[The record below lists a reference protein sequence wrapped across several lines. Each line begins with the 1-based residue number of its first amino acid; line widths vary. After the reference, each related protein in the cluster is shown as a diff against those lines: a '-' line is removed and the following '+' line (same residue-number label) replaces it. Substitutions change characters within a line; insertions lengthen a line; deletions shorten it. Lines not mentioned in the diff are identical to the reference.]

1 MSSSLQ
7 EKDWWTLF
15 THMSEAKLKQRHDEA
30 VNKYPAKI
38 RNQFY
43 IQVYGTD
50 FVQLSFDDTISDKLI
65 VKVANWS
72 RSRKKVDKIGVSP
85 SDNDVKELKYLLLG
99 RASKFVDYCSKSK
112 HPDAEEALWG
122 IWDVFNV
129 KWSKKSFIAPLFY
142 DIWGWIQLELGKKGE
157 CQMPRTQ
164 RYERQL
170 EEYCRINKCTIIGK
184 EYDSQINVR
193 YLIKEE
199 SDGKKI

>member
-1 MSSSLQ
+1 MTSTIQ
-7 EKDWWTLF
+7 EKDWWNLF
-15 THMSEAKLKQRHDEA
+15 AHMSEIKLKQRHDEA

-43 IQVYGTD
+43 IQIFGTD
-50 FVQLSFDDTISDKLI
+50 FVQLSFKDTISDELI
-65 VKVANWS
+65 IKVANWS
-72 RSRKKVDKIGVSP
+72 RSRKGVEKIGISP
-85 SDNDVKELKYLLLG
+85 SDSDVKDLKHLLLG

-112 HPDAEEALWG
+112 HPMAEEALWG

-129 KWSKKSFIAPLFY
+129 NWSKKSFVAPLFY

-157 CQMPRTQ
+157 YQMPRTQ

-170 EEYCRINKCTIIGK
+170 KEYCRVNNCTIIGI

-193 YLIKEE
+193 YLIEE
-199 SDGKKI
+199 TDDEK